1 MSEEEQKNITF
12 DTFDDSTK
20 PKVITFHF
28 MNGDVKRLDL
38 NELDVEFKT
47 ESSALFTKPYEQTAD
62 DILKAI
68 AKLSPNDS
76 IYFRTIAKK
85 GSDAYRN
92 SKPEDRA
99 RVYLTQRSKIA
110 YMRVSY

>member
-1 MSEEEQKNITF
+1 MTEEEQKNITF
-12 DTFDDSTK
+12 DTFDDSTE
-20 PKVITFHF
+20 PRVIAFHF

-38 NELDVEFKT
+38 DELDVVFKT
-47 ESSALFTKPYEQTAD
+47 ESSAIFTKSFEQTAD
-62 DILKAI
+62 DLLKAI

-76 IYFRTIAKK
+76 IYFRTVAKK
-85 GSDAYRN
+85 GSEAYKN

>member
-1 MSEEEQKNITF
+1 MTEEEQRNITF
-12 DTFDDSTK
+12 DTFDDSTE
-20 PKVITFHF
+20 PRVITFHF

-38 NELDVEFKT
+38 DELEVIFKT
-47 ESSALFTKPYEQTAD
+47 ESSAIFTKSFEQTAD
-62 DILKAI
+62 DLLKAI

-76 IYFRTIAKK
+76 IYFKTIAKK
-85 GSDAYRN
+85 GSDAYKNAR
-92 SKPEDRA
+92 PEDRA